1 MAICDVRI
9 WPTSHLMVSVPWL
22 LVSAVCNNAHGMR
35 IFDDCGTILG
45 GDEVKISLHILIFAI
60 AFRRWVWYILSVK
73 RWLFT
78 SLHHGRS
85 SCRHS
90 SSYRR
95 VRCEDA
101 PACGCDRTGEAP
113 VSRAQYIAYKNA
125 MGVRR
130 FVAGRVVS
138 MAEGRALELSAL
150 ADSKARGQREV
161 HIVAAARD
169 RIAARAHNASLS
181 RGVGVTERLRALAA
195 ASKVEV

>member
-1 MAICDVRI
+1 MSSFINHIVA
-9 WPTSHLMVSVPWL
+9 
-22 LVSAVCNNAHGMR
+22 
-35 IFDDCGTILG
+35 CG
-45 GDEVKISLHILIFAI
+45 
-60 AFRRWVWYILSVK
+60 
-73 RWLFT
+73 
-78 SLHHGRS
+78 
-85 SCRHS
+85 
-90 SSYRR
+90 
-95 VRCEDA
+95 CEDA

-169 RIAARAHNASLS
+169 RIEFVRSGVELLHAHIAQCLDVKEM
-181 RGVGVTERLRALAA
+181 RGGFAL
-195 ASKVEV
+195 